1 VGPGE
6 AALGGHPFVLRYA
19 LYVSSADCHARL
31 VQPFLEQL
39 LGAVVRRAPLVQAAA
54 AVWAGGD
61 VTGKLAAATSF
72 ALHSCRVVLE
82 RGSGSSNRSNS
93 RSQAEDSDEITGSG
107 GRERKAR
114 LVFEGTAN
122 FPDDAS
128 SALDFTLRLSPT
140 VQAVEQ
146 QVSRA
151 TADDNF
157 NNGAS
162 RRALA
167 SGDSMSNGNSG
178 GGGLV
183 VRSNSDSSPGSSSSN
198 TSGGR
203 PRNVVIDALVA
214 ADPEVRAS
222 LNELT
227 VWGQKLPDLWVP
239 LGSSGVGVG
248 LGPRHVLH
256 RVTGKALAPER
267 GAVDVGASPQSP
279 PSTNEPRRG
288 FRSTVANVFSF
299 GKNGR
304 NGDADAERNEP
315 EEEGLLFF
323 QGSLF
328 RNGARPPAKKRG
340 GLMAMSV

>member
-1 VGPGE
+1 
-6 AALGGHPFVLRYA
+6 VLRYA
-19 LYVSSADCHARL
+19 LNVSSADCRARL

-61 VTGKLAAATSF
+61 LTGKLAAATSF
-72 ALHSCRVVLE
+72 ALHNCKVVLE
-82 RGSGSSNRSNS
+82 KSSSSSGGGRNNKG
-93 RSQAEDSDEITGSG
+93 QAENSEGVVSP

-146 QVSRA
+146 QVNRA
-151 TADDNF
+151 APGEF
-157 NNGAS
+157 NNDVS
-162 RRALA
+162 RRALV
-167 SGDSMSNGNSG
+167 SGDSSSNGVGSSG
-178 GGGLV
+178 NGSGGLV
-183 VRSNSDSSPGSSSSN
+183 VRSKSDTSPGGSSSS
-198 TSGGR
+198 SGSR
-203 PRNVVIDALVA
+203 PRTVVIDALVA
-214 ADPEVRAS
+214 ADPEVRAF

-248 LGPRHVLH
+248 LGPKHVLH
-256 RVTGKALAPER
+256 RVSGKALSTDR
-267 GAVDVGASPQSP
+267 GAVDVGASPVQSP
-279 PSTNEPRRG
+279 AQSSGDESSANSPRRG
-288 FRSTVANVFSF
+288 FRSTVASVFSF
-299 GKNGR
+299 GRSGR
-304 NGDADAERNEP
+304 NGDTNSNVNDP

-340 GLMAMSV
+340 GLLAMPV